1 MRWINV
7 FTLFLLLVAGGVQA
21 RQVQITGHVE
31 GFAPGSLVRVLTYA
45 DQFSHLEKTLAT
57 TRTDNAGNFSL
68 TFPVKQ
74 ITYAML
80 AINLKHTGFYLK
92 PDAVYHFTIA
102 QDSLIRNASPFE
114 EIPLQVGIKAKD
126 DSLNILIGAYNNLYN
141 NLIVNHFRDI
151 YLSHNREIVKNFGA
165 KVNHRFGQI
174 KMPYVQRYIRYSLA
188 SLIWGSH
195 TKSLPEIV
203 ASYFSGKPV
212 LYQNI
217 QYTRLFLNF
226 FQVYFESTIK
236 KPVTR
241 NKLASVIPQRNLKKL
256 DDLFASDLALS
267 TDARVRQLAE
277 MVQLANLY
285 TDPGFA
291 KNDIMSLF
299 KQIAA
304 KSSFVKNRKIARD
317 YLVKLKILQ
326 PGTPAPAFLLPDLMG
341 KEFSLKDFRG
351 KFVLLSFVNT
361 HCPVCSKQLN
371 ELNNIS
377 QKLGPEFTNLTIV
390 KGKATQEFMQ
400 KEKPTGYSWPFL
412 LLGKSILILEKY
424 QIVTYPAYVLID
436 PEGRIAMAPAP
447 MPGNN
452 LQQYIFTRMNA
463 FKKRAKN

>member
-1 MRWINV
+1 M
-7 FTLFLLLVAGGVQA
+7 FLLLAAGGVQA
-21 RQVQITGHVE
+21 RQVQITGHAE
-31 GFAPGSLVRVLTYA
+31 GFAPGSLVRVLVYA

-57 TRTDNAGNFSL
+57 TRTDSAGNFSL
-68 TFPVKQ
+68 AFPIKQ
-74 ITYAML
+74 TTYAML
-80 AINLKHTGFYLK
+80 AINLKRTEFYLK
-92 PDAVYHFTIA
+92 PEAIYHFTIT

-114 EIPLQVGIKAKD
+114 DIPLRVGIKAED
-126 DSLNILIGAYNNLYN
+126 DSLNTLIGAYNGLYN
-141 NLIVNHFRDI
+141 KLIINHFRDI
-151 YLSHNREIVKNFGA
+151 YLSHNREVLKNFEE
-165 KVNHRFGQI
+165 KVNNRFGQI
-174 KMPYVQRYIRYSLA
+174 KTPYVRHYIRYSLA
-188 SLIWGSH
+188 SLVWGSR

-203 ASYFSGKPV
+203 AAYFAGKPV
-212 LYQNI
+212 LYQNM

-241 NKLASVIPQRNLKKL
+241 DKLATVIPQRNLKKL
-256 DDLFASDLALS
+256 DALFASDPALS
-267 TDARVRQLAE
+267 ADACVRQLAE

-285 TDPGFA
+285 PDPGFE
-291 KNDIMSLF
+291 KNDIAALF

-304 KSSFVKNRKIARD
+304 KSAFAKNREIARD
-317 YLVKLKILQ
+317 YLVKLNILQ

-361 HCPVCSKQLN
+361 HCPVCNKQLN

-377 QKLGPEFTNLTIV
+377 QKLGTGFTNLTIV
-390 KGKATQEFMQ
+390 KGKATPEFMRQ
-400 KEKPTGYSWPFL
+400 EDPIGYSWPFL

-436 PEGRIAMAPAP
+436 PEGRVVMAPAP

-452 LQQYIFTRMNA
+452 LQQYIAARMNA
-463 FKKRAKN
+463 FKKRTKN